1 MQNNERKNRSCAAR
15 VRPNY
20 EEVMT
25 LLRRDSQR
33 WKNKDYGG
41 YDDRWDFIHE
51 YGLGFD
57 WVEGKTD
64 YNPGAGYYRW
74 QLSWG
79 GPSDEFRFYMDGDRF
94 YVIEYWFMD
103 WYDGASYTLSKNDD
117 FEDLEVIA
125 SFYFGVNSTRTN
137 HRDNEEV

>member
-1 MQNNERKNRSCAAR
+1 MQNNERKNRPCAAR

-33 WKNKDYGG
+33 WKNEEYGG
-41 YDDRWDFIHE
+41 YDDRWDFINE
-51 YGLGFD
+51 YGLSFD
-57 WVEGKTD
+57 WVEGKTE
-64 YNPGAGYYRW
+64 YNPNAGYYRW

-79 GPSDEFRFYMDGDRF
+79 GPSDEFRFYMDEDRL

-103 WYDGASYTLSKNDD
+103 WFDGACYTVPKNQD
-117 FEDLEVIA
+117 FDDLEQIA
-125 SFYFGVNSTRTN
+125 YDFGVGDWLTN
-137 HRDNEEV
+137 HRDDAKV